1 MVPGW
6 TRGSWAKVS
15 CAKMLSL
22 TRKTDYALVALVDL
36 ARRSGKMASA
46 RELAQR
52 LHVPPRALTNVLN
65 RLKHHGLVTSVR
77 GSVGGYRLAKVLK
90 EITLAELI
98 EAVEGPVKLTRCC
111 TSDKDADN
119 RKCERASWC
128 DLSESIQKV
137 HAGFKLFLDQV
148 TLDDLASNRVPK
160 SVARP
165 VIAPEQVCGQLKQGR
180 AASAAGQT
188 PLALDQRDREQT
200 HNV

>member
-1 MVPGW
+1 
-6 TRGSWAKVS
+6 
-15 CAKMLSL
+15 
-22 TRKTDYALVALVDL
+22 
-36 ARRSGKMASA
+36 
-46 RELAQR
+46 
-52 LHVPPRALTNVLN
+52 
-65 RLKHHGLVTSVR
+65 
-77 GSVGGYRLAKVLK
+77 
-90 EITLAELI
+90 LI

-111 TSDKDADN
+111 TSDTGADD

-128 DLSESIQKV
+128 DLSEGLQKV

-160 SVARP
+160 GVANP
-165 VIAPEQVCGQLKQGR
+165 VIAPEQVFGLPKQGR